1 MNELTLVI
9 PAKKEKE
16 SLPRVLDELKKNN
29 VKKIII
35 LEQNDIETIDSISGF
50 NVKLIFQKKK
60 AMVLHLVRVLKTCK
74 QNIFVYLMQ
83 MAHLIQMN

>member
-16 SLPRVLDELKKNN
+16 SLPRVLDELKKHD

-60 AMVLHLVRVLKTCK
+60 RLWCCT
-74 QNIFVYLMQ
+74 
-83 MAHLIQMN
+83 